1 MYRASILG
9 IAIIGWASGVRADEV
24 VTVAAAA
31 QVEVS
36 AHVDVVVAGD
46 ATAVGVAE
54 APPPLAP
61 PPGPGGVSGLTFATP
76 LTRPHWEGE
85 LAMTLPLALGDVGLH
100 AAIGRQVGA
109 FRLAAEY
116 TLSDVS
122 TDGGGSPLMA
132 LPVDCGRQQR
142 LGVAL
147 RYRLGVGLPE
157 LGTGLYVEAGL
168 GRNTVAW
175 KSRGATTRHD
185 DVLLGLGFDMLGGGA
200 RTVGLDLGARFT
212 LADTGGGDREATG
225 VIALGLLVGG

>member
-1 MYRASILG
+1 MHRAWIPGL
-9 IAIIGWASGVRADEV
+9 AIIGWASGARADAI

-31 QVEVS
+31 HVEVS
-36 AHVDVVVAGD
+36 AHVDVVVTGAAGEVV
-46 ATAVGVAE
+46 AAE
-54 APPPLAP
+54 APPPAP
-61 PPGPGGVSGLTFATP
+61 PVPPDAGGLTFATP

-85 LAMTLPLALGDVGLH
+85 LAMTLPLARGAVGLH

-109 FRLAAEY
+109 FRVAAEY
-116 TLSDVS
+116 TLTDAS
-122 TDGGGSPLMA
+122 TDGGAGPLRA
-132 LPVDCGRQQR
+132 VPLDCGRQQR
-142 LGVAL
+142 LGLAL
-147 RYRLGVGLPE
+147 RYRLGLGLPE

-175 KSRGATTRHD
+175 KTRGTTRHG
-185 DVLLGLGFDMLGGGA
+185 DVLLGVGFDMLGGGA

>member
-1 MYRASILG
+1 MHRAWIPGL
-9 IAIIGWASGVRADEV
+9 AIIGWASGARADAV

-31 QVEVS
+31 HVEVS
-36 AHVDVVVAGD
+36 AHVDVVVSGD
-46 ATAVGVAE
+46 GSAVVAPE
-54 APPPLAP
+54 APPPPPLV
-61 PPGPGGVSGLTFATP
+61 PPGDAGGLTFATP

-109 FRLAAEY
+109 FRVAAEY
-116 TLSDVS
+116 TLSDAS
-122 TDGGGSPLMA
+122 TDGGAGPLMA
-132 LPVDCGRQQR
+132 VPVDCGRQQR

-147 RYRLGVGLPE
+147 RYRLGIGLPE

-175 KSRGATTRHD
+175 KTRGTTRHD
-185 DVLLGLGFDMLGGGA
+185 DVLLGVGFDMLGGGA

>member
-1 MYRASILG
+1 MHRAWILG
-9 IAIIGWASGVRADEV
+9 LAIIGWASGARADAV

-31 QVEVS
+31 HVEVS
-36 AHVDVVVAGD
+36 AHVDVVVTGEAGEV
-46 ATAVGVAE
+46 AAAE
-54 APPPLAP
+54 APPPAP
-61 PPGPGGVSGLTFATP
+61 PGASDPAGLTFATP

-100 AAIGRQVGA
+100 AAVGRQVGA
-109 FRLAAEY
+109 FRVAAEY

-122 TDGGGSPLMA
+122 TDGGAGPLTA
-132 LPVDCGRQQR
+132 VPLDCGRQQR

-147 RYRLGVGLPE
+147 RYRLGLGLPE

-175 KSRGATTRHD
+175 KTRGTTRHD

>member
-1 MYRASILG
+1 MHRAWILG
-9 IAIIGWASGVRADEV
+9 LAIIGWASGARADAV
-24 VTVAAAA
+24 VAVAAEAH
-31 QVEVS
+31 VEVS
-36 AHVDVVVAGD
+36 AHVDVVVMGEAAAVD
-46 ATAVGVAE
+46 APAPAATDVG
-54 APPPLAP
+54 
-61 PPGPGGVSGLTFATP
+61 GLTFATP

-109 FRLAAEY
+109 FRVAAEY
-116 TLSDVS
+116 TLTDTS
-122 TDGGGSPLMA
+122 TDTGAGPLSA
-132 LPVDCGRQQR
+132 VPLDCGRQQR
-142 LGVAL
+142 LGLAL

-175 KSRGATTRHD
+175 KTRGTTRHD
-185 DVLLGLGFDMLGGGA
+185 DVLLGVGFDMLGGGA

-212 LADTGGGDREATG
+212 LADTGAGDREATG

>member
-1 MYRASILG
+1 MHRAWILG
-9 IAIIGWASGVRADEV
+9 LATIGWASGARADGV
-24 VTVAAAA
+24 VVVEAAAH
-31 QVEVS
+31 VEVS
-36 AHVDVVVAGD
+36 AHVDVVVGGEA
-46 ATAVGVAE
+46 AAIVAPAP
-54 APPPLAP
+54 APPPASTDV
-61 PPGPGGVSGLTFATP
+61 GGLTFATP
-76 LTRPHWEGE
+76 LTQPHWEGE

-109 FRLAAEY
+109 FRVAAEY
-116 TLSDVS
+116 TLTDAS
-122 TDGGGSPLMA
+122 TDTGAGPLSA
-132 LPVDCGRQQR
+132 APLDCGRQQR
-142 LGVAL
+142 LGLAL

-175 KSRGATTRHD
+175 KTRGTTRHD

>member
-1 MYRASILG
+1 MHRAWILG
-9 IAIIGWASGVRADEV
+9 VAIIGWAGGARADAV
-24 VTVAAAA
+24 VAVEAGAH
-31 QVEVS
+31 VEVS
-36 AHVDVVVAGD
+36 ARVDVVVTGE
-46 ATAVGVAE
+46 ATAVVAP
-54 APPPLAP
+54 APPAPAPLAATDA
-61 PPGPGGVSGLTFATP
+61 GGLTFATP

-109 FRLAAEY
+109 FRVAAEY
-116 TLSDVS
+116 TLTDAS
-122 TDGGGSPLMA
+122 TDTGVGPLMA
-132 LPVDCGRQQR
+132 VPLDCGRQQR
-142 LGVAL
+142 LGLAL
-147 RYRLGVGLPE
+147 RYRLGLGLPE

-175 KSRGATTRHD
+175 KTRGTTRHD
-185 DVLLGLGFDMLGGGA
+185 DVLLGVGFDMLGGGA